1 MRSAPHLAPVATTLA
16 QCPVTV
22 SKSRKSGRNPES
34 RARTPEGRAGAPKVW
49 CPETSA
55 VADEARWT
63 RCLPKWCA
71 RCRTVAPE
79 VPEEVAPEVPEEVA
93 HEVPEEVAHEVPD
106 ERCGTRG

>member
-1 MRSAPHLAPVATTLA
+1 M
-16 QCPVTV
+16 
-22 SKSRKSGRNPES
+22 
-34 RARTPEGRAGAPKVW
+34 W

-93 HEVPEEVAHEVPD
+93 PEVPEEVAHEVPD